1 MSSVASNSANLL
13 NHFKNTNSIL
23 IICAVIVVLLAFIG
37 YKFSKSFSCGIFVE
51 KKISPKGQKAKEPCK
66 IVTPQC
72 VLGGLG
78 PKKNVLVVNVL
89 SEKMPVFIGI
99 EEPDLNRSVSK
110 ETFELILKKHNGQ
123 LPKEIE
129 MVYLM
134 CAGWSCSA
142 AKNDCTELSKRG
154 VNTSRIVD
162 YAGGLH
168 EWCLYNR
175 MNPNVFKLFQLP
187 KEGENRIA
195 ELSPSEVFSLMSDT
209 AHGYN
214 TNTLIEK
221 KEAPISNLCK
231 DGVMLPSLLAP
242 TNASPPNEQNSQPA
256 SVPESVPAPTP
267 PTPTPQASPPA
278 ANNA

>member
-37 YKFSKSFSCGIFVE
+37 YKFSKSFSCGIFGNSCPKVL
-51 KKISPKGQKAKEPCK
+51 KGQKAKEICK

-78 PKKNVLVVNVL
+78 PKRNVLVVNVL

-99 EEPDLNRSVSK
+99 EAPDLNRSVSK
-110 ETFELILKKHNGQ
+110 ETFELILSKHNNQ
-123 LPKEIE
+123 VPKEIE

-142 AKNDCTELSKRG
+142 AKNYCDELKERG
-154 VNTSRIVD
+154 VDTRRIVD

-195 ELSPSEVFSLMSDT
+195 ELSPSEVFSLMSNT

-221 KEAPISNLCK
+221 KEEPVSSLCK

-242 TNASPPNEQNSQPA
+242 NSEDAVPPMPA
-256 SVPESVPAPTP
+256 QAPPPPPPPAQTP
-267 PTPTPQASPPA
+267 PEPA